1 MFLISERP
9 RYRRSRQLLCLHW
22 LRADAFE
29 RYLPGYALPMSMSFS
44 DASRRRRPRLNRLR
58 TGAVTSKT
66 RAALAAA
73 LLAAVSACSAGQTTD
88 SGQSTT
94 NPASRAPADATGS
107 VWVADEGG
115 NSLTVLDAA
124 TNTVSTTLTGMPGPH
139 NVQVGH
145 DGATVYASSNTTN
158 TVVAIDAAT
167 YRVTATAPTGPE
179 PAHVIEAPNGKVYV
193 ANSGDGTVSVYQ
205 SPNLQPVGLIDVG
218 GMPHGLRAAA
228 GGSVIVIANHMA
240 GAVDLIDPR
249 TDRMLGA
256 VPVGDGPAQVA
267 VTADGRYAYTGTT
280 QPPAV
285 VKVDLSARKVVGS
298 VAVSASPVQLYLTP
312 DEATVVSADQGTREA
327 PGHAASLIDTTTMA
341 VRAAVPTGAGPHGV
355 VIDRAGT
362 RAWVTDSYDNA
373 VSVIDL
379 ASQTV
384 AATVAVGVEPNGIS
398 YSTRRP
404 AAGPATKALNIP
416 APPVAETQPPPAHH
430 GHG

>member
-1 MFLISERP
+1 MTFGV
-9 RYRRSRQLLCLHW
+9 
-22 LRADAFE
+22 D
-29 RYLPGYALPMSMSFS
+29 
-44 DASRRRRPRLNRLR
+44 SRRRGLARRNSLSN
-58 TGAVTSKT
+58 AVMGGKS
-66 RAALAAA
+66 AAVLVAV
-73 LLAAVSACSAGQTTD
+73 LLAAVSACSAGQPAD

-94 NPASRAPADATGS
+94 SAASPAPADVAGS

-115 NSLTVLDAA
+115 DSLTVLDAA
-124 TNTVSTTLTGMPGPH
+124 TNTVTTTLTGLPGPH
-139 NVQVGH
+139 NVQVGG
-145 DGATVYASSNTTN
+145 DGATVYASSSSD

-167 YRVTATAPTGPE
+167 YRVTASAATGPE
-179 PAHVIEAPNGKVYV
+179 PAHVIEAPNGKIYV

-205 SPNLQPVGLIDVG
+205 TPTLQPVGRIDVG

-228 GGSVIVIANHMA
+228 DGSVIVVANHMA

-256 VPVGDGPAQVA
+256 VPVGEGPAQVA

-285 VKVDLSARKVVGS
+285 VKVDLNARKVVGI

-312 DEATVVSADQGTREA
+312 DGATVVSADQGTREA
-327 PGHAASLIDTTTMA
+327 PGHAASLIDTATMT
-341 VRAAVPTGAGPHGV
+341 VRAAVRTGAGPHGV
-355 VIDRAGT
+355 VIDRAGM

-384 AATVAVGVEPNGIS
+384 AATVAVGDEPNGIS
-398 YSTRRP
+398 YSTRPP
-404 AAGPATKALNIP
+404 AASAATIALNIP
-416 APPVAETQPPPAHH
+416 APAVDRTEPPPPHPWH
-430 GHG
+430 G